1 MSKYM
6 PCKDANLQANNGVAL
21 AIPVPTFMIFLT
33 PYKMCKSGILTEK
46 DSPPLSPP
54 AEVVKTSSLLGRIIP
69 TIPNITDVPGEDEV
83 QPGASPESASKSS
96 MDRCCWKIVGVPER
110 AAECIVKRAVTRIPS
125 RPFPRIYVSAVK
137 GPNEPC
143 RLPIYRGEN
152 VGKYNKKKPH
162 NRKM

>member
-1 MSKYM
+1 M

-69 TIPNITDVPGEDEV
+69 TIPNITDVQGRMKSNPAPARN
-83 QPGASPESASKSS
+83 QQAS
-96 MDRCCWKIVGVPER
+96 RRWIV
-110 AAECIVKRAVTRIPS
+110 AAEES
-125 RPFPRIYVSAVK
+125 
-137 GPNEPC
+137 
-143 RLPIYRGEN
+143 
-152 VGKYNKKKPH
+152 
-162 NRKM
+162 